1 MLLKPSN
8 NNNMK
13 KLLAG
18 AVALLFFG
26 ISIAVIQ
33 SGCSKTVAQEPPVV
47 RQLNKLIFA
56 AGNRKF
62 YSCNYDGSNISE
74 FKFTLP
80 SNYQIQLNI
89 PSFTF
94 IMSPDGQK
102 LFFTAGDTNA
112 GGTTV
117 ICSTNASG
125 TGFTP
130 IVRSSAQI
138 SNPIVL
144 GAY

>member
-1 MLLKPSN
+1 MLLNPSN

-18 AVALLFFG
+18 AVTLLFFG
-26 ISIAVIQ
+26 ISIAIIQ
-33 SGCSKTVAQEPPVV
+33 SGCSKTVAQESPVI
-47 RQLNKLIFA
+47 RQLNKLIFT

-74 FKFTLP
+74 FNFTLP
-80 SNYQIQLNI
+80 GNYQIQLNM
-89 PSFTF
+89 PSFAF

-102 LFFTAGDTNA
+102 LFFTATDTNA
-112 GGTTV
+112 SGTTA

-125 TGFTP
+125 TGFTTVIP
-130 IVRSSAQI
+130 SSTQI
-138 SNPIVL
+138 SNPVVL